1 MCSVLRSQMAT
12 RLRWVVDTQGR
23 NEPPVPGHS
32 HDSGFFV
39 FGWGV
44 MWFPFPSRNHS
55 FLFHRETTLDGRWM
69 APREALVVTPLSPR
83 KRSFHERN
91 DGLGTLVCES
101 CTEIS
106 AGVGIGLDR
115 EPTKLQRPLS
125 LHSAR
130 CAALLVEP
138 ARDPS
143 PNNKLVIQPY
153 HPISQ
158 PCGYVP
164 WESNANRQQRA

>member
-1 MCSVLRSQMAT
+1 M
-12 RLRWVVDTQGR
+12 
-23 NEPPVPGHS
+23 
-32 HDSGFFV
+32 
-39 FGWGV
+39 
-44 MWFPFPSRNHS
+44 
-55 FLFHRETTLDGRWM
+55 DGN
-69 APREALVVTPLSPR
+69 PREALVVTPLSPR

-106 AGVGIGLDR
+106 AGVGIQLDH

-130 CAALLVEP
+130 CAALLDEP

-143 PNNKLVIQPY
+143 PRQACYPNSIILTHHLYDTYP
-153 HPISQ
+153 
-158 PCGYVP
+158 
-164 WESNANRQQRA
+164 ANRMRTARLIVLLIYPSPGAQLPRRPWRTRRRR